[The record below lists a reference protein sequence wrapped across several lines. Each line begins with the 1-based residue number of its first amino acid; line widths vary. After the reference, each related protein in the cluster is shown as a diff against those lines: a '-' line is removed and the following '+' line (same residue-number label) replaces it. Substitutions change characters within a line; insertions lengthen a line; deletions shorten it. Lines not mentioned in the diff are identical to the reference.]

1 MQSRTVRSDT
11 LWNIAGSSLPLLV
24 ALFSIPFLVRQ
35 FGADG
40 FGLVALMWALV
51 GYFGLF
57 DLGVG
62 RALTYELSKEGVTP
76 TEKTNI
82 LRSGLVIASLM
93 GVLGAAIIAGILS
106 PNAYKWFKVK
116 VLTPSEVELSF
127 LVVSIAIVPSTITSS
142 IRGAMEGVG
151 KFAESNA
158 LKILIGIITFGA
170 PALAVLVAHVNILL
184 WSAISLVFC
193 RMIIMLIAVLWIGG
207 TLFANR
213 GVKKFEGKR
222 IISYGIWVTVSGII
236 SPLMV
241 YGDRFFVTAAVGA
254 ALLQYYAI
262 PQEGMQKLLILPAAF
277 AGALMPRFVQ
287 GITRSNFKEGYKR
300 HQGKVTIGML
310 FVSLI
315 AIVGVPLFLSVWISR
330 EFAEASFYVVVALS
344 IGVFFN
350 SLAQMPYTYLNAAGY
365 PRLVAFNH
373 IVELMG
379 YIPLIY
385 ILSHNFGVVGAAVAW
400 SFRAF
405 VDWALLSLWAKRLM
419 ARLV

>member
-142 IRGAMEGVG
+142 IRGQWKGWG
-151 KFAESNA
+151 N
-158 LKILIGIITFGA
+158 
-170 PALAVLVAHVNILL
+170 LL
-184 WSAISLVFC
+184 NL
-193 RMIIMLIAVLWIGG
+193 ML
-207 TLFANR
+207 
-213 GVKKFEGKR
+213 
-222 IISYGIWVTVSGII
+222 
-236 SPLMV
+236 
-241 YGDRFFVTAAVGA
+241 
-254 ALLQYYAI
+254 
-262 PQEGMQKLLILPAAF
+262 
-277 AGALMPRFVQ
+277 
-287 GITRSNFKEGYKR
+287 
-300 HQGKVTIGML
+300 
-310 FVSLI
+310 
-315 AIVGVPLFLSVWISR
+315 
-330 EFAEASFYVVVALS
+330 
-344 IGVFFN
+344 
-350 SLAQMPYTYLNAAGY
+350 
-365 PRLVAFNH
+365 
-373 IVELMG
+373 
-379 YIPLIY
+379 
-385 ILSHNFGVVGAAVAW
+385 
-400 SFRAF
+400 
-405 VDWALLSLWAKRLM
+405 
-419 ARLV
+419 